1 MLEVFAMPVMD
12 LDSIGGMPPGS
23 LIVLSNA
30 ELADRVEGLLPD
42 LPSEVHPVLTEVV
55 LRLREAGD

>member
-1 MLEVFAMPVMD
+1 MPVMD

>member
-1 MLEVFAMPVMD
+1 MPVMD
-12 LDSIGGMPPGS
+12 LDSIGGVPPGS

-42 LPSEVHPVLTEVV
+42 LPSETHPVLKEVV

>member
-1 MLEVFAMPVMD
+1 MPVMD

-23 LIVLSNA
+23 L
-30 ELADRVEGLLPD
+30 LPD
-42 LPSEVHPVLTEVV
+42 LPSETHPVLKEVV

>member
-1 MLEVFAMPVMD
+1 MEVFAMPVMD

-30 ELADRVEGLLPD
+30 DLADRVEGLLPD
-42 LPSEVHPVLTEVV
+42 LPPEAHPVLKEVV